1 MASFRCLEAS
11 FRCPMASFPSLDI
24 SFQCLDTFILSPDP
38 KFYPYLC
45 PIKQV
50 PIMSKTKI
58 VHKPK
63 ESRGVK
69 EKLPNINNSSDSS
82 NRLTIILGIFVFLFA
97 FLLYAQSISF
107 GFVYDDHTVLNENKV
122 VMQGFKGISTILKTD
137 RLYGFKPEYRTPEY
151 RPVPLILF
159 AIEWNFFPGNPKFF
173 HLINILLYAITC
185 WLLFLLL
192 VRLFKNQIFPFVC
205 MLLYAAHP
213 IHTEVVA
220 NIKSVDEILCFLF
233 AIISI
238 LFVFKSLEKNFILN
252 IIIAS
257 VSYFLSLAS
266 KETGISFLVIIPLL
280 IYVFTNTSLKK
291 ILTITSLLGL
301 STIIF
306 LLIRFS
312 ILSGFH
318 DKGFINQ
325 LNNSLV
331 TAPDFISQKVTTFFI
346 LFKYILLLI
355 IPHPL
360 THDYSFSQI
369 KTHTLS
375 DPISIISLAV
385 YLALGIYAIIKIKD
399 KNIISFAILFY
410 LITLSPVSNLFLL
423 IGATMA
429 ERFMY
434 IPSFGFCILITY
446 LLIKFTKSDRVKK
459 KISNLK
465 EFTSSNSTVIII
477 TFIIVGLYSI
487 KTFSRSSDWKDNATL
502 FSKDVEISDS
512 SARAHYSLGY
522 NLLVE
527 QYPLEK
533 VKTKQAELLNKAIK
547 EFSTAITIM
556 PNYVDAYENLA
567 LAYQDKPDFN
577 NAIKNYE
584 LSRKYNPNPPL
595 NLLGNLADLYTK
607 TGQPD
612 KSLTIIDTALIR
624 FPNDAKLLN
633 NKGKIYF
640 EKHQYEEAMKWFKE
654 SLKTDAQN
662 PNALKNIGSCYGA
675 LKDYENAILYFNK
688 SLEFEKNKDNIA
700 NTYQFIGMSYKSL
713 KNEEQAAIYLKK
725 AKEVSA
731 TSSNK

>member
-1 MASFRCLEAS
+1 
-11 FRCPMASFPSLDI
+11 
-24 SFQCLDTFILSPDP
+24 
-38 KFYPYLC
+38 
-45 PIKQV
+45 
-50 PIMSKTKI
+50 MSKSKPI
-58 VHKPK
+58 HKQK

-69 EKLPNINNSSDSS
+69 QNPSNINNPSDSS
-82 NRLTIILGIFVFLFA
+82 YRLTIILGIFILLFA
-97 FLLYAQSISF
+97 FLLYSQTISF
-107 GFVYDDHTVLNENKV
+107 GFVYDDHTVLKENKLV
-122 VMQGFKGISTILKTD
+122 TQGIKGISTILKTD
-137 RLYGFKPEYRTPEY
+137 FWYGFKDEYRVPEY
-151 RPVPLILF
+151 RPLPLILF
-159 AIEWNFFPGNPKFF
+159 AIEWNFFPDNPQIF
-173 HLINILLYAITC
+173 HLINLLLYSITC
-185 WLLFLLL
+185 CLLFLLL
-192 VRLFKNQIFPFVC
+192 VRLFKNQIFPFICV
-205 MLLYAAHP
+205 LLYTAHP

-220 NIKSVDEILCFLF
+220 NIKSGDEILCFLF
-233 AIISI
+233 AIISL
-238 LFVFKSLEKNFILN
+238 LFTLKSLEKKFISN

-257 VSYFLSLAS
+257 ISFFLSLSS
-266 KETGISFLVIIPLL
+266 KETGITFLVITPLI
-280 IYVFTNTSLKK
+280 IYVFTNTSWKK
-291 ILTITSLLGL
+291 ILIITSLLTL

-306 LLIRFS
+306 LIIRFS
-312 ILSGFH
+312 VLSGFR

-331 TAPDFISQKVTTFFI
+331 SAPDFITQKVTAFFI

-369 KTHTLS
+369 KTHNLS

-385 YLALGIYAIIKIKD
+385 YLALFIYAIINIKN
-399 KNIISFAILFY
+399 KNIIAFSILFY

-434 IPSFGFCILITY
+434 IPSFGFCIAITF
-446 LLIKFTKSDRVKK
+446 LLIKFTKSDGIKK

-465 EFTSSNSTVIII
+465 EFTSSYSTVIII
-477 TFIIVGLYSI
+477 TFVIIGLYSI
-487 KTFSRSSDWKDNATL
+487 KTFSRSSDWKDNASL

-547 EFSTAITIM
+547 EFTTAIAIM

-567 LAYQDKPDFN
+567 LAYQDKLDFN

-584 LSRKYNPNPPL
+584 LSRKYNQNPPL

-612 KSLTIIDTALIR
+612 KSLNIIDTALIR

-654 SLKTDAQN
+654 SLKSDAQN

-688 SLEFEKNKDNIA
+688 SLEFEKNKDNIS

-713 KNEEQAAIYLKK
+713 KNEDQAAIYLKK
-725 AKEVSA
+725 AKDLS
-731 TSSNK
+731 TNSSNK